1 MQRPVTNLI
10 RSIWSGRWFEES
22 IVNSFKDIKTLVA
35 AGWIQGAIPPALL
48 VVLILIVEVAAPGF
62 LSGDTLLLLLSNTA
76 VVFILAAGVTF
87 VILIGG
93 IDLSI
98 QSVASLASVILA
110 QLLPKIGI
118 MAFPVAILS
127 GLVFGILSG
136 YVHVRLKVPS
146 FVATLATGGVV
157 AGIALWAAAGRAI
170 TIEQA
175 GRENTAWVNGTLAGL
190 PTVIWIA
197 AVIGVLAFVGL
208 RYTRFGRHSLA
219 VGAGEPAA
227 IAAGINVERTKIVA
241 FAISGMLAAVAGTIL
256 AARLSSG
263 SPNLAN
269 QLLLPAIA
277 AVIVGG
283 TAITGGLGGVART
296 AVGALIISIVRI
308 GMTFVGINI
317 FAENVVF
324 GAVLIL
330 AVAITIDRS
339 KIAIIK

>member
-1 MQRPVTNLI
+1 ML
-10 RSIWSGRWFEES
+10 
-22 IVNSFKDIKTLVA
+22 
-35 AGWIQGAIPPALL
+35 
-48 VVLILIVEVAAPGF
+48 
-62 LSGDTLLLLLSNTA
+62 
-76 VVFILAAGVTF
+76 
-87 VILIGG
+87 
-93 IDLSI
+93 
-98 QSVASLASVILA
+98 
-110 QLLPKIGI
+110 
-118 MAFPVAILS
+118 AFPVAILS
-127 GLVFGILSG
+127 GLVFGALSG

-170 TIEQA
+170 TIEEA
-175 GRENTAWVNGTLAGL
+175 GRLNTAWINDNFAGL

-197 AVIGVLAFVGL
+197 AIIGILAFFGL

-219 VGAGEPAA
+219 IGAGEPAA

-241 FAISGMLAAVAGTIL
+241 FAISGMLAAIAGVIL

-308 GMTFVGINI
+308 GMTFIGINI

-324 GAVLIL
+324 GSVLIL

>member
-1 MQRPVTNLI
+1 MQGNMTMKSLI
-10 RSIWSGRWFEES
+10 A
-22 IVNSFKDIKTLVA
+22 T
-35 AGWIQGAIPPALL
+35 GWVQGSVPLLLLILL
-48 VVLILIVEVAAPGF
+48 VLIVSVAAPGF
-62 LSGDTLLLLLSNTA
+62 LTAETLLLLLSNTA
-76 VVFILAAGVTF
+76 VLFILAAGVTF
-87 VILIGG
+87 AILIGG

-98 QSVASLASVILA
+98 QAVASLASVILA
-110 QLLPKIGI
+110 QLLPSLGLV
-118 MAFPVAILS
+118 AFPLAILS
-127 GLVFGILSG
+127 GLFFGLLSG

-157 AGIALWAAAGRAI
+157 AGIALWAADGRAI
-170 TIEQA
+170 TIEEG
-175 GRENTAWVNGTLAGL
+175 GRANTAWVNGTVGGV
-190 PTVIWIA
+190 PTVILIA
-197 AVIGVLAFVGL
+197 AAVGILAFVVL
-208 RYTRFGRHSLA
+208 RYTRFGRYCLA

-227 IAAGINVERTKIVA
+227 MAAGINVDRTKIVA
-241 FAISGMLAAVAGTIL
+241 FAISGTLAALAGVVL

-283 TAITGGLGGVART
+283 TAITGGLGGVVRT
-296 AVGALIISIVRI
+296 GVGALIISIVRI
-308 GMTFVGINI
+308 GMTFIGINI

-324 GAVLIL
+324 GSVLIL

>member
-1 MQRPVTNLI
+1 MNRPLEFL
-10 RSIWSGRWFEES
+10 S
-22 IVNSFKDIKTLVA
+22 
-35 AGWIQGAIPPALL
+35 AGWVQSAIPPALL
-48 VVLILIVEVAAPGF
+48 VALIVIIEIASPGF
-62 LSGDTLLLLLSNTA
+62 LTGETLALLLANTA
-76 VVFILAAGVTF
+76 VLFVLATGVTF

-110 QLLPKIGI
+110 QLLPSMGLF
-118 MAFPVAILS
+118 AFPVAIAAGLAS
-127 GLVFGILSG
+127 GLISGI
-136 YVHVRLKVPS
+136 VHVRLRVPS

-157 AGIALWAAAGRAI
+157 AGMALWIAQGRAI
-170 TIEQA
+170 TIEEG
-175 GRENTAWVNGTLAGL
+175 GRLNTTWINQTVFGTPVVFILA
-190 PTVIWIA
+190 TIV
-197 AVIGVLAFVGL
+197 GVVSFLLL
-208 RYTRFGRHSLA
+208 RYSRFGRYSLA

-227 IAAGINVERTKIVA
+227 LAAGINVDRTKIIA
-241 FAISGMLAAVAGTIL
+241 FAISGTLAAIAGVIL

-308 GMTFVGINI
+308 GMTFVGVNI

-324 GAVLIL
+324 GAVLII

>member
-1 MQRPVTNLI
+1 MNLDMLKS
-10 RSIWSGRWFEES
+10 RLS
-22 IVNSFKDIKTLVA
+22 
-35 AGWIQGAIPPALL
+35 AGWIHGAIPPALL
-48 VVLILIVEVAAPGF
+48 VVLVAIIELAAPGF
-62 LSGDTLLLLLSNTA
+62 ITGETLTLLLANTA
-76 VVFILAAGVTF
+76 VLFILATGVTF

-98 QSVASLASVILA
+98 QAVASLASVILA
-110 QLLPKIGI
+110 QLLPSLGLA
-118 MAFPVAILS
+118 AFPVAIAAGVAAGLIS
-127 GLVFGILSG
+127 GI
-136 YVHVRLKVPS
+136 VHVRLRVPS

-157 AGIALWAAAGRAI
+157 AGLALWIADGRAI
-170 TIEQA
+170 TIEEG
-175 GRENTAWVNGTLAGL
+175 GRLNTTWVNGT
-190 PTVIWIA
+190 
-197 AVIGVLAFVGL
+197 VIGIPVVVLIAVVVGIASFLVL
-208 RYTRFGRHSLA
+208 RYTRFGRYSLA

-227 IAAGINVERTKIVA
+227 WAAGINVDRTKIVA
-241 FAISGMLAAVAGTIL
+241 FAISGTLAAIAGVIL

-263 SPNLAN
+263 SPTLAN

-308 GMTFVGINI
+308 GMTFVGVNI
-317 FAENVVF
+317 FAENIVF
-324 GAVLIL
+324 GAVLIA

>member
-1 MQRPVTNLI
+1 MKILADL
-10 RSIWSGRWFEES
+10 
-22 IVNSFKDIKTLVA
+22 KLLLAK
-35 AGWIQGAIPPALL
+35 GWVQGAIPPALL
-48 VVLILIVEVAAPGF
+48 VVLVLIVQIASPGF
-62 LSGDTLLLLLSNTA
+62 LTGETLTLLLSNTA
-76 VVFILAAGVTF
+76 VLFILACGVTF

-98 QSVASLASVILA
+98 QAVASLASVILA
-110 QLLPKIGI
+110 QLLPSLGLL
-118 MAFPVAILS
+118 AFPVAILA
-127 GLVFGILSG
+127 GLIFGILSG
-136 YVHVRLKVPS
+136 FVHVRLKVPS

-157 AGIALWAAAGRAI
+157 AGIALWSADGRAI
-170 TIEQA
+170 TIEEA
-175 GRENTAWVNGTLAGL
+175 GRANTSWINANLAGV
-190 PTVIWIA
+190 PVVVIISAIVGLIA
-197 AVIGVLAFVGL
+197 FLAL
-208 RYTRFGRHSLA
+208 RYTRFGRHSIA

-227 IAAGINVERTKIVA
+227 IAAGINVDRTKIIA
-241 FAISGMLAAVAGTIL
+241 FAVSGTLAAIAGVIL

-263 SPNLAN
+263 SPSLAN

-308 GMTFVGINI
+308 GMTFVGVNI
-317 FAENVVF
+317 FFENVIF
-324 GAVLIL
+324 GSVLIL

>member
-1 MQRPVTNLI
+1 MKSLSDI
-10 RSIWSGRWFEES
+10 RS
-22 IVNSFKDIKTLVA
+22 LLA
-35 AGWIQGAIPPALL
+35 AGWMQGAIPPALL
-48 VVLILIVEVAAPGF
+48 VVLVLIIEIAAPGF
-62 LSGDTLLLLLSNTA
+62 LTGETLALLLSNTA
-76 VVFILAAGVTF
+76 VLFILATGVTF

-98 QSVASLASVILA
+98 QAVASLASVILA
-110 QLLPKIGI
+110 QLLPRFGLG
-118 MAFPVAILS
+118 AFPIAILA
-127 GLVFGILSG
+127 GLAFGLLSG

-157 AGIALWAAAGRAI
+157 AGIALWAAQGRAI
-170 TIEQA
+170 TIEEGGRANIAWINDTVA
-175 GRENTAWVNGTLAGL
+175 GV
-190 PTVIWIA
+190 PTVVMIA
-197 AVIGVLAFVGL
+197 AVIGLLAFFAL
-208 RYTRFGRHSLA
+208 RYTRFGRQSLA

-227 IAAGINVERTKIVA
+227 MAAGINVDRTKIIA
-241 FAISGMLAAVAGTIL
+241 FAVSGTLAAIAGTIL

-324 GAVLIL
+324 GTVLIL

>member
-1 MQRPVTNLI
+1 MK
-10 RSIWSGRWFEES
+10 
-22 IVNSFKDIKTLVA
+22 NSFDFRSTLANAWV
-35 AGWIQGAIPPALL
+35 QGAIPPALL
-48 VVLILIVEVAAPGF
+48 VVLVIIVEIGSPGF
-62 LSGDTLLLLLSNTA
+62 LTGETLALLLSNTA
-76 VVFILAAGVTF
+76 VLFILATGVTF

-98 QSVASLASVILA
+98 QAVASLASVILA
-110 QLLPKIGI
+110 QLLPSMGLL
-118 MAFPVAILS
+118 AFPVAIAA

-136 YVHVRLKVPS
+136 VVHVWLRVPS

-157 AGIALWAAAGRAI
+157 AGMALWLANGRAI
-170 TIEQA
+170 TIEEGGRASTSWINATTA
-175 GRENTAWVNGTLAGL
+175 GTPVVVMIAIVVGLASYL
-190 PTVIWIA
+190 
-197 AVIGVLAFVGL
+197 GL
-208 RYTRFGRHSLA
+208 RYTRFGRQSLA

-227 IAAGINVERTKIVA
+227 YAAGINVDRTKIIA
-241 FAISGMLAAVAGTIL
+241 FALSGTLAAIAGVIL

-263 SPNLAN
+263 SPSLAN

-283 TAITGGLGGVART
+283 TAITGGLGGVGRT

-308 GMTFVGINI
+308 GMTFVGVNI

-324 GAVLIL
+324 GAVLIA

>member
-1 MQRPVTNLI
+1 MKTVSN
-10 RSIWSGRWFEES
+10 
-22 IVNSFKDIKTLVA
+22 IKSMLA

-48 VVLILIVEVAAPGF
+48 VALIIIIEIAAPGF
-62 LSGDTLLLLLSNTA
+62 LTGDTLLLLLSDTA
-76 VVFILAAGVTF
+76 VLFILATGVTF
-87 VILIGG
+87 AILIGG

-98 QSVASLASVILA
+98 QAVASLSSVILA
-110 QLLPKIGI
+110 QLLPSLGLG
-118 MAFPVAILS
+118 AFVVAIVA
-127 GLVFGILSG
+127 GLISGILSG

-157 AGIALWAAAGRAI
+157 SGIALWAAHGRAI
-170 TIEQA
+170 TIEEG
-175 GRENTAWVNGTLAGL
+175 GRANTSWINGTVAGL
-190 PTVIWIA
+190 PSVVIIA
-197 AVIGVLAFVGL
+197 AVLGLAAFLAL
-208 RYTRFGRHSLA
+208 RYTKFGRHSLA

-227 IAAGINVERTKIVA
+227 LAAGINVDRTKIVA
-241 FAISGMLAAVAGTIL
+241 FAVSGTLAAIAGAIL
-256 AARLSSG
+256 ASRLSSG
-263 SPNLAN
+263 SPTLAN

-308 GMTFVGINI
+308 GMTFIGVNI

-324 GAVLIL
+324 GTVLIL

>member
-1 MQRPVTNLI
+1 MMKNTFQTAF
-10 RSIWSGRWFEES
+10 SSGWL
-22 IVNSFKDIKTLVA
+22 TA
-35 AGWIQGAIPPALL
+35 AVPPALL
-48 VVLILIVEVAAPGF
+48 VILVLMIGVAAPGF
-62 LSGDTLLLLLSNTA
+62 LTRETLLLLMSNTA
-76 VVFILAAGVTF
+76 VLFLLAAGVTC

-98 QSVASLASVILA
+98 QSIASLSSVILA
-110 QLLPKIGI
+110 QLLPTIGVL
-118 MAFPVAILS
+118 AFPAAILS
-127 GLVFGILSG
+127 GLVFGIISG
-136 YVHVRLKVPS
+136 VVHVKLKVPS

-157 AGIALWAAAGRAI
+157 AGIALWFADGRAI
-170 TIEQA
+170 TIEA
-175 GRENTAWVNGTLAGL
+175 EGRAYTAWINGTFLGL
-190 PTVIWIA
+190 PVVLWISA
-197 AVIGVLAFVGL
+197 LLGAGVYLAM
-208 RYTRFGRHSLA
+208 RYTSFGRHSLA

-227 IAAGINVERTKIVA
+227 IAAGIRVDRVKITA
-241 FAISGMLAAVAGTIL
+241 FAVSGTLAAIAGVVL

-283 TAITGGLGGVART
+283 TAITGGMGGIGRT
-296 AVGALIISIVRI
+296 AIGALIIAIVRM
-308 GMTFVGINI
+308 GMTFVGVNI

-339 KIAIIK
+339 KIAVIK

>member
-1 MQRPVTNLI
+1 MK
-10 RSIWSGRWFEES
+10 
-22 IVNSFKDIKTLVA
+22 NSFDFKSMLANAWV
-35 AGWIQGAIPPALL
+35 QGAIPPALL
-48 VVLILIVEVAAPGF
+48 IVLVSIVEIGSPGF
-62 LSGDTLLLLLSNTA
+62 LTGETLALLLSNTA
-76 VVFILAAGVTF
+76 VLFILATGVTF

-98 QSVASLASVILA
+98 QAVASLASVILA
-110 QLLPKIGI
+110 QLLPSMGLL
-118 MAFPVAILS
+118 AFPVAIAA

-136 YVHVRLKVPS
+136 VVHVWLRVPS

-157 AGIALWAAAGRAI
+157 AGMALWLANGRAI
-170 TIEQA
+170 TIEEGGRASTSWINATIA
-175 GRENTAWVNGTLAGL
+175 GTPVVVL
-190 PTVIWIA
+190 IA
-197 AVIGVLAFVGL
+197 IGVGLASYLGL
-208 RYTRFGRHSLA
+208 RYSRFGRQSLA

-227 IAAGINVERTKIVA
+227 YAAGINVDRTKIVA
-241 FAISGMLAAVAGTIL
+241 FALSGTLAAIAGVIL

-263 SPNLAN
+263 SPSLAN

-283 TAITGGLGGVART
+283 TAITGGLGGVGRT

-308 GMTFVGINI
+308 GMTFVGVNI

-324 GAVLIL
+324 GAVLIA

>member
-1 MQRPVTNLI
+1 MKSLSDI
-10 RSIWSGRWFEES
+10 RS
-22 IVNSFKDIKTLVA
+22 LLA

-48 VVLILIVEVAAPGF
+48 VVLVLIIEIAAPGF
-62 LSGDTLLLLLSNTA
+62 LTGETLALLLSNTA
-76 VVFILAAGVTF
+76 VLFILATGVTF
-87 VILIGG
+87 AILIGG

-98 QSVASLASVILA
+98 QAVASLASVILA
-110 QLLPKIGI
+110 QLLPRFGLG
-118 MAFPVAILS
+118 AFPIAILA
-127 GLVFGILSG
+127 GLLFGLLSG

-157 AGIALWAAAGRAI
+157 AGIALWAAQGRAI
-170 TIEQA
+170 TIEEG
-175 GRENTAWVNGTLAGL
+175 GRANTAWINDTVAGV
-190 PTVIWIA
+190 PTVVMIA
-197 AVIGVLAFVGL
+197 AVIGLLAFFAL
-208 RYTRFGRHSLA
+208 RYTRFGRQSLA

-227 IAAGINVERTKIVA
+227 MAAGINVDRTKIIA
-241 FAISGMLAAVAGTIL
+241 FAVSGTLAAIAGTIL

-324 GAVLIL
+324 GTVLIL

>member
-1 MQRPVTNLI
+1 MKKL
-10 RSIWSGRWFEES
+10 S
-22 IVNSFKDIKTLVA
+22 DMLA
-35 AGWIQGAIPPALL
+35 AGWVQGAIPPALL
-48 VVLILIVEVAAPGF
+48 VALIIIIQIASPGF
-62 LSGDTLLLLLSNTA
+62 LTGETLGLLLGNTA
-76 VVFILAAGVTF
+76 VLFILATGVTF

-98 QSVASLASVILA
+98 QAVASLASVILA
-110 QLLPKIGI
+110 QLLPSIGVL
-118 MAFPVAILS
+118 AFPVAIAS

-136 YVHVRLKVPS
+136 IVHVRLRVPS

-157 AGIALWAAAGRAI
+157 AGMALWIAHGRAI
-170 TIEQA
+170 TIEEG
-175 GRENTAWVNGTLAGL
+175 GRLSTTWINGTVAGVPVVAIL
-190 PTVIWIA
+190 A
-197 AVIGVLAFVGL
+197 AVVGIASFMVL
-208 RYTRFGRHSLA
+208 RYTRFGRYSLA

-227 IAAGINVERTKIVA
+227 LAAGVNVDRTKVTA
-241 FAISGMLAAVAGTIL
+241 FAISGTLAAIAGVIL

-263 SPNLAN
+263 SPSLAN

-308 GMTFVGINI
+308 GMTFVGVNI

-324 GAVLIL
+324 GAVLII

-339 KIAIIK
+339 KIPVIK